1 MKILFADRFPDFGI
15 ARLEQ
20 QGHQCQL
27 QPDLDGDS
35 LPAAIGEI
43 QVLVVRSTRVSAATI
58 AAGKALQLVIRA
70 GAGTNTIDKAAAARR
85 QIPVCNVPGKN
96 AAAVAE
102 LVMGLLIAIDRNIP
116 DNVIDLRQ
124 GQWDKKRYTRARG
137 LCGRHMGILGVGAIG
152 LAVAE
157 RARAF
162 GINLQVL
169 QKEDRS
175 VAVNTQL
182 AALGVEQVPNLDTLL
197 AQCDILSLH
206 LPASPDSRSMVNAGF
221 LARVQP
227 GTVLL
232 NAARGEIIDEPAL
245 IAAMDEKGI
254 RVGLDVYADEPAAAC
269 APFTSALAAHPNTY
283 GTHHIGASTDQA
295 QTAVAEGVLEIID
308 AFGRSEI
315 LHCVN
320 GQV

>member
-1 MKILFADRFPDFGI
+1 
-15 ARLEQ
+15 
-20 QGHQCQL
+20 
-27 QPDLDGDS
+27 
-35 LPAAIGEI
+35 
-43 QVLVVRSTRVSAATI
+43 
-58 AAGKALQLVIRA
+58 
-70 GAGTNTIDKAAAARR
+70 
-85 QIPVCNVPGKN
+85 
-96 AAAVAE
+96 
-102 LVMGLLIAIDRNIP
+102 LIAIDRNIP

-124 GQWDKKRYTRARG
+124 GQWDKKRYARARG

-206 LPASPDSRSMVNAGF
+206 LPTSPDNRNMVNAGF

-232 NAARGEIIDEPAL
+232 NAARGEIIDESAL
-245 IAAMDEKGI
+245 IAAMDEKDI
-254 RVGLDVYADEPAAAC
+254 RVGLDVYADEPAATC